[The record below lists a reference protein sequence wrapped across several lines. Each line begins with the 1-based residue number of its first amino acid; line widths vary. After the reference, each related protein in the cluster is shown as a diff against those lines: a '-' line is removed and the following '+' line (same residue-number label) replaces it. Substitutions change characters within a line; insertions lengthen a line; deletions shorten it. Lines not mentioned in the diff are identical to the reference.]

1 MWSMPDFRRPLTQR
15 GRSLRKEASIGASAR
30 SQSTY
35 LDNVA
40 QDEANIR
47 MGASATV
54 WQLKHGDKELQ
65 DFALEQLK
73 ELIAKYSKVF
83 GDQNGTSGAYLTRI
97 SSELNVDLG
106 DILATRGEKEAVIAL
121 LHKRPTRRKRR

>member
-1 MWSMPDFRRPLTQR
+1 MPDFRRPLTR
-15 GRSLRKEASIGASAR
+15 HGRSLRKEAAIGASER

-35 LDNVA
+35 LYNVTH
-40 QDEANIR
+40 DEANIR

-73 ELIAKYSKVF
+73 GLIDKYSNIF

-97 SSELNVDLG
+97 AAELNVDLG
-106 DILATRGEKEAVIAL
+106 DILATRGEKDAVLVL
-121 LHKRPTRRKRR
+121 LRKRHARRTARTG